1 MDTVQQAAQ
10 VLAEH
15 RYVGTSPRPGWMCA
29 NHNPPFFAEQF
40 IDVSIHLAQ
49 ALADAGLLADTRCR
63 KCNGTGGTDLS
74 GARCA
79 VCNGAGHR
87 RGER

>member
-15 RYVGTSPRPGWMCA
+15 RSARMQIVGQ
-29 NHNPPFFAEQF
+29 PFRDCDCGAAFPDHSHAQ
-40 IDVSIHLAQ
+40 HQAQ

-63 KCNGTGGTDLS
+63 KCNGTGGTDLG
-74 GARCA
+74 GACCA
-79 VCNGAGHR
+79 VCDGAGHR
-87 RGER
+87 RAER